1 MDLKHLD
8 DLLGPPSSQVKTV
21 KLELRSL
28 DAYFYILF
36 TMSGGC
42 HFSSGQA
49 FGTSQSS
56 VGFESKREDALSN
69 LGQGL

>member
-8 DLLGPPSSQVKTV
+8 DLSGPPSSQVKTV

-28 DAYFYILF
+28 DAYFYILS
-36 TMSGGC
+36 TMSGSC
-42 HFSSGQA
+42 HFSSSQA

-56 VGFESKREDALSN
+56 VGFESKREDALSS